1 MHDNNPYN
9 FSKSGICNVT
19 KLNPYLGWHNSTEMI
34 GNCNGFIC
42 NSLETPQSSANSGR
56 LLVTLN
62 QNEIVNINSA
72 QLISNKIDKE
82 ASNGIIHFVDE
93 VC

>member
-1 MHDNNPYN
+1 
-9 FSKSGICNVT
+9 
-19 KLNPYLGWHNSTEMI
+19 MI